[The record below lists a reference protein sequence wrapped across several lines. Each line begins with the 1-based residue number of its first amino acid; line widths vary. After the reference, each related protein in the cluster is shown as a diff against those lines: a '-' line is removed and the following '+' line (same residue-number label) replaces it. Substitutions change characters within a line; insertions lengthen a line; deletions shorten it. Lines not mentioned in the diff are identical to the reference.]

1 MMNACNVNEV
11 TIEDLGFAQR
21 TYNCL
26 RRGKIFTLGQIATM
40 TQKDLLKVRN
50 LGMKSVKE
58 IVAKLGEYGLS
69 LREEI
74 DLDAEYEAYCKMEQ
88 EGRFDADVEAICK
101 GLEEMCEEYASE
113 VEAEAADDADDDFDF
128 ETEEEEHFGFCADC
142 RVELKGWRE
151 GDSLF
156 LQCPKCHKLWEIRSN
171 CYGTSMSVSCAD
183 DSVPTETIFL

>member
-58 IVAKLGEYGLS
+58 I
-69 LREEI
+69 

-88 EGRFDADVEAICK
+88 EGRFDADVEAVCK
-101 GLEEMCEEYASE
+101 GLEELCEEYASE
-113 VEAEAADDADDDFDF
+113 VEAEAVDDADDDFDF

>member
-88 EGRFDADVEAICK
+88 EGRFDADVEAVCK
-101 GLEEMCEEYASE
+101 GLEELCEEYVIPPALNKNVSAA
-113 VEAEAADDADDDFDF
+113 VAEAVVRAA
-128 ETEEEEHFGFCADC
+128 
-142 RVELKGWRE
+142 RE
-151 GDSLF
+151 SGVARL
-156 LQCPKCHKLWEIRSN
+156 
-171 CYGTSMSVSCAD
+171 
-183 DSVPTETIFL
+183 